1 MSDSFNSLSGY
12 SVNIPPI
19 EVIDENGNFI
29 CNVNTTG
36 IVVANGF
43 YSDGYFFANG
53 EPYVPPAAGNTTE
66 IQFNNN
72 GIFSASNT
80 FTFNN
85 VSNTVFLSNLQ
96 VNTFANL
103 GNVSNVRIL
112 GGNNNNVLRTD
123 GTGNLSWF
131 SLAGTLPGAPN
142 TSVQFN
148 DGGVFGGDPVF
159 NYNKNTDTLSVP
171 NLSVGNITGNF
182 IGNISNAANA
192 NYANYAGN
200 VVLSNQPNITN
211 VGPLISLTVSNNNG
225 FVNFAN
231 TSSVTLGNISNLHIS
246 GGANGYFLTTD
257 GNSNLSWVEDP
268 GQYAAGTNTQVQYN
282 DNGILGGNPGMTF
295 EEGITRLTANNFV
308 ATSTANL
315 GYASNVT
322 ILGGVANYVLTTNG
336 MGNLFWGPGG
346 NGGGNGNA
354 TFPGGSNGAVQFND
368 NGTFGGLGTLSFNK
382 DTSVLTVGNGIIA
395 NTFTGNGAFLTNI
408 NASNI
413 VGNIP
418 FANLAT
424 YVTNNAQPNI
434 TSLGNLLTLKVDGIA
449 NFANSSQVYLPV
461 LEDLSIPGGSNGYFL
476 MTNGNSGLSWQ
487 PVSNGAGTP
496 GGNTGD
502 IQFNNNGSFGGTNAM
517 SFNSSNSTLTIG
529 GNLVANTFQIGSGVY
544 KFLVSKVYFATTTS
558 TTINQVLWS
567 IPVSEVAS
575 VDFTI
580 ISTDA
585 VNGTRTSTKISA
597 TQYAGQVA
605 YNEYAGLQINGGVGV
620 FSVIFYPGDLYTPAS
635 MRLLVS
641 PDSAALTQYK
651 ILINEYTI

>member
-1 MSDSFNSLSGY
+1 MSDSFNSLFGY
-12 SVNIPPI
+12 SVGVPPI

-29 CNVNTTG
+29 SNINTTG
-36 IVVANGF
+36 IVAANAF

-66 IQFNNN
+66 VQFNSN
-72 GIFSASNT
+72 GVFSASNT

-85 VSNTVFLSNLQ
+85 ITSTVFLSNLQ

-103 GNVSNVRIL
+103 GNVGNVRIL
-112 GGNNNNVLRTD
+112 GGNSNNVLRTD
-123 GTGNLSWF
+123 GNGNLSWF
-131 SLAGTLPGAPN
+131 SLAGSLPGEPN

-148 DGGVFGGDPVF
+148 DGGSFGGDPLF

-171 NLSVGNITGNF
+171 NLSVGNIIGNI
-182 IGNISNAANA
+182 IGNISNA

-211 VGPLISLTVSNNNG
+211 VGSLISLTVSNSNG
-225 FVNFAN
+225 FVNFSNTAN
-231 TSSVTLGNISNLHIS
+231 VSLGNVGNLHIL
-246 GGANGYFLTTD
+246 GGSNGYFLSTD
-257 GNSNLSWVEDP
+257 GNGNLSWQQD
-268 GQYAAGTNTQVQYN
+268 GAGLAAGANTQVQYN

-315 GYASNVT
+315 GYVSNVT

-346 NGGGNGNA
+346 SGNGNV
-354 TFPGGSNGAVQFND
+354 TVPGGSNGAVQFND
-368 NGTFGGLGTLSFNK
+368 NGSFGGLGTLSFNK
-382 DTSVLTVGNGIIA
+382 DTSVLTVGNGIVA

-418 FANLAT
+418 SATLAT

-434 TSLGNLLTLKVDGIA
+434 TSVGNLITLKVDGIA
-449 NFANSSQVYLPV
+449 NFANSSQVYLPT
-461 LEDLSIPGGSNGYFL
+461 LDDLSIPGGSNGYFL
-476 MTNGNSGLSWQ
+476 MTNGSGGLSWQ

-544 KFLVSKVYFATTTS
+544 KFLVSKVFFATTNS
-558 TTINQVLWS
+558 TAAGQVLWS

-605 YNEYAGLQINGGVGV
+605 YNEYAGLQINGGVGI
-620 FSVIFYPGDLYTPAS
+620 FSVVFYPGDLFTPAS
-635 MRLLVS
+635 MRLLVT
-641 PDSAALTQYK
+641 PDSSALTQYK